1 MLLFEMLSGRHPRW
15 RCNSLAH
22 RLLSPPD
29 PRTSAA
35 CQCPLLL
42 LCFQQLPTI
51 KVCNPFILITMQ
63 IARGVGG
70 TRPTAHL
77 KKNLNCC
84 RLGNSSLA
92 TPHSPVSPLECAV
105 TKMRPRKS
113 FRMRSYKKDG
123 GRGTLKPV
131 RFKSSR
137 IPFKSCLFWN
147 SPLATRK

>member
-35 CQCPLLL
+35 CQCPLPLVS
-42 LCFQQLPTI
+42 FQLLPTI

-84 RLGNSSLA
+84 RLGNSPLA
-92 TPHSPVSPLECAV
+92 TPHSPLSSIFNNLRTP
-105 TKMRPRKS
+105 S
-113 FRMRSYKKDG
+113 FSVDKRVQANSFAINCLRTLSQNMG
-123 GRGTLKPV
+123 GWGCPGLSWT
-131 RFKSSR
+131 
-137 IPFKSCLFWN
+137 
-147 SPLATRK
+147 